1 MKDVRDLAYCGVFAA
16 LTVAIMFL
24 GGVFSFLSYSISGI
38 CGSFLV
44 IVIIEMGK
52 SKACFIYI
60 VSSVLSLMFVSE
72 KSIVFSYIFL
82 LGYYPILKV
91 YIEKLSGHVYRY
103 ILKICIFLLALSSY
117 FGLYIVFLEVGF
129 LREYGVWVLLL
140 IGFVFLIAALLYDF
154 FLTIF
159 KNYYIYILKP
169 KIFKYIFK

>member
-1 MKDVRDLAYCGVFAA
+1 MKGVRDLAYCGVFAA
-16 LTVAIMFL
+16 LTVTIMFL
-24 GGVFSFLSYSISGI
+24 GGVFSLLSYSISGI

-52 SKACFIYI
+52 AKAFFIYI

-91 YIEKLSGHVYRY
+91 YIEKLSRNIYRY
-103 ILKICIFLLALSSY
+103 ILKIC
-117 FGLYIVFLEVGF
+117 VFLVALCSYGGLSIAFFDVG
-129 LREYGVWVLLL
+129 LLKEYGGWILLL
-140 IGFVFLIAALLYDF
+140 VGFVFLIAALIYDF

-159 KNYYIYILKP
+159 KNYYLHILKP

>member
-24 GGVFSFLSYSISGI
+24 GGVFPFLSYSISGI

-52 SKACFIYI
+52 SKAFFIYV

-91 YIEKLSGHVYRY
+91 YIERLNGRVYRY
-103 ILKICIFLLALSSY
+103 ILKICVFLLALSFY
-117 FGLYIVFLEVGF
+117 VGLYVVFFEVEF
-129 LREYGVWVLLL
+129 WKEYSGWILLL
-140 IGFVFLIAALLYDF
+140 TGLIFLIAALIYDF

-159 KNYYIYILKP
+159 KNYYIHILKP